1 LNLIVKV
8 QGNQVVVGAVDLW
21 VTWSLRKVIHISIS
35 PIQETPE
42 LHTFTEK
49 DLHYPQTPESRMR
62 HTKLE
67 KLSR

>member
-1 LNLIVKV
+1 MILIVKV

-49 DLHYPQTPESRMR
+49 DLHYPRFS
-62 HTKLE
+62 
-67 KLSR
+67 